1 MQGRL
6 PTPCK
11 TLNLDSL
18 RPKAAFRISILP
30 PRLIRLDLDQE
41 NILALKIIRRLIPN
55 WGTTYGPPG
64 KGPFPAV
71 MIFHGSEGA
80 WSGWSHRNA
89 VLLAAHGFLAFPFGY
104 SNGGNAWNAGSIEE
118 VPLDRSRDALAALCA
133 FAFAGEKLALYGVSR
148 GAEHALLLTSLMAR
162 EGLTGL
168 PDAVAA
174 HSPPDVI
181 CGAFDSRRY
190 RDIGDPGWQPWDP
203 AKRAWSWRGSSAD
216 FLPSSPIEIERF
228 DGPLFLSHGTA
239 DRVWSVEM
247 TRRLVARLPL
257 NGRTPE
263 VHYYEGQDH
272 IRGSSAENEHHEH
285 LMLFLERHLC

>member
-30 PRLIRLDLDQE
+30 
-41 NILALKIIRRLIPN
+41 LKIIRRLIPN

-118 VPLDRSRDALAALCA
+118 VPLDRSRDALAALRA

-148 GAEHALLLTSLMAR
+148 G
-162 EGLTGL
+162 
-168 PDAVAA
+168 D
-174 HSPPDVI
+174 
-181 CGAFDSRRY
+181 
-190 RDIGDPGWQPWDP
+190 
-203 AKRAWSWRGSSAD
+203 
-216 FLPSSPIEIERF
+216 
-228 DGPLFLSHGTA
+228 
-239 DRVWSVEM
+239 
-247 TRRLVARLPL
+247 LPL
-257 NGRTPE
+257 NFHPAAIRASAVFDTPN
-263 VHYYEGQDH
+263 
-272 IRGSSAENEHHEH
+272 SAVGATGGNA
-285 LMLFLERHLC
+285 